1 MVCSTCRLTRTPL
14 PILLRSSATCSMTCL
29 LTSVVPTVKKRGTL
43 PAPSSRTR
51 PVQRTFPLL
60 ILFIDLLSSKL
71 ETSQV
76 VEVCIFSI
84 SQVTQSAHRLICSS
98 YSGCPAPIVP
108 PFPPTTHGQRRS
120 SNLPRRRHLSR
131 CRFPSLPPPRAYTT
145 TPTLRLSSCVS
156 GLMVVGH
163 RLDATLCFPSFSTFS
178 TVTPVT
184 VPSHRTS
191 SHSLHAHSPAA
202 YVSNSAPGGVLL
214 VRTSLSVVSLQSL
227 SRSALNVSLSR
238 YVAFVFPLLV
248 CMVPSHGAMDMCTKR
263 R

>member
-29 LTSVVPTVKKRGTL
+29 LTSVVPMVKRQGTL

-76 VEVCIFSI
+76 VEVLYLLHLTGTPF
-84 SQVTQSAHRLICSS
+84 AHCLICSS

-120 SNLPRRRHLSR
+120 SNLPRRRHPSR
-131 CRFPSLPPPRAYTT
+131 CRFPSPPSPLALTLPRRRYA
-145 TPTLRLSSCVS
+145 
-156 GLMVVGH
+156 
-163 RLDATLCFPSFSTFS
+163 FP
-178 TVTPVT
+178 
-184 VPSHRTS
+184 H
-191 SHSLHAHSPAA
+191 
-202 YVSNSAPGGVLL
+202 
-214 VRTSLSVVSLQSL
+214 
-227 SRSALNVSLSR
+227 
-238 YVAFVFPLLV
+238 VFPV
-248 CMVPSHGAMDMCTKR
+248 
-263 R
+263 